1 MTANADNAGREPL
14 DADECDRMIE
24 QFRARIDAL
33 HKEATQTREEFDRL
47 HHHWLK
53 IKAKHL

>member
-1 MTANADNAGREPL
+1 MGSADNEERKPL

-47 HHHWLK
+47 HRHWQA
-53 IKAKHL
+53 IKVRHL